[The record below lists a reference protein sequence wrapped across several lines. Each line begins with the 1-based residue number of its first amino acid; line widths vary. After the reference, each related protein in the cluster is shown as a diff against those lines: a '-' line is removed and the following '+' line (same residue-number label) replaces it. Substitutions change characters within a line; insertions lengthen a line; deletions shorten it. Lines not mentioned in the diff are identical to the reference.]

1 MSTPVLNNGIF
12 LRDTEVEVGSRFDE
26 NHILSLVGKRG
37 PTDLGVI
44 ELWQQTKKKDSPLY
58 TLASFK
64 KDNVIDVDD
73 PDGRYTWRH
82 PISNE
87 LPYSMEDMDPS
98 NTSKG
103 FDGFPFQ
110 IQLNKA
116 MFGVGDIITYDKM
129 SGLELYIVSR
139 DVVSAHYGIYTV
151 TIVNYSEGL
160 VFDNKFLRN
169 NTPYFRVS
177 SAKST
182 EGQRYA
188 DMRDSVKYR
197 EFYNYVST
205 AKAHAGYSV
214 TSRAQ
219 LIAEKGLSEDGTK
232 IPTKELWKIKDPNMD
247 PSIRSIEQ
255 YASLVGPDFLK
266 QSLKNGT
273 VTRSYVSQLDAAH
286 LNKIVTDIEN
296 YLMWGKGGKIS
307 SELDSPSDIR
317 LSVGLWKQ
325 LDNGS
330 LIIYDLEDFNL
341 DMFEQELINFYNGRI
356 DFKGPE
362 SDNKVVV
369 QTGMGGLKLVSRAI
383 EARAFGNTN
392 LVNDSKEL
400 GIIEGQ
406 SLSLSYGLA
415 FHRFKIPFLANVEFV
430 LNPSL
435 DPKDGANN
443 IENPMI
449 RGYRL
454 SSYSFIFND
463 IDQIENGNIKMLR
476 DKYDNDLAWR
486 TRVGNMDKNG
496 NMAGIES
503 AGKFDGYEVE
513 MEQRMPALF
522 VKDPTKLLKFV
533 MRNPVTGG
541 HL

>member
-12 LRDTEVEVGSRFDE
+12 VRDTEVEVGSRFDE

-64 KDNVIDVDD
+64 KDNIIDVDD

-98 NTSKG
+98 NTNKG

-110 IQLNKA
+110 IKLSKA

-160 VFDNKFLRN
+160 VFDNKFLRS

-255 YASLVGPDFLK
+255 YASLVGTDFLK

-383 EARAFGNTN
+383 EAKAFGNTS

-415 FHRFKIPFLANVEFV
+415 FHRFKIPFLANIEFV

>member
-12 LRDTEVEVGSRFDE
+12 VRDIEVAVGSRFDE

-64 KDNVIDVDD
+64 KDNIIDVDD

-98 NTSKG
+98 NTNKG

-110 IQLNKA
+110 IKLSKA

-160 VFDNKFLRN
+160 VFDNKFLRS

-247 PSIRSIEQ
+247 PSVRSIEQ
-255 YASLVGPDFLK
+255 YASLVGTDFLK

-383 EARAFGNTN
+383 EARAFGNTS

-415 FHRFKIPFLANVEFV
+415 FHRFKIPFLANIEFV